1 MTDITKFKNVSL
13 SKKTYSDVGVL
24 SKEIFDVPL
33 SLSKTIEY
41 LVEKEIKIIIAA
53 IYIFFIIKGR
63 SVARCPKTPLLN

>member
-1 MTDITKFKNVSL
+1 MTDITRFKNVSL

-41 LVEKEIKIIIAA
+41 LVDKEIKKQ
-53 IYIFFIIKGR
+53 FPKNKKVVIKIQ
-63 SVARCPKTPLLN
+63 K